1 MAFNFK
7 KHSNNVSLLERQ
19 VRMDVS
25 DRRKKHTLDAEVDT
39 QTDYS
44 SFQSL
49 KEKYIPAIVDKY
61 TYYAEEIK
69 RRFEPIDV
77 EKNHKQKLTNSKNY
91 FRGTSPDQVRNN
103 KTFEEKSNYGQKVKK
118 YRENLIKIFTNEKY
132 SQDYNALPYVEL
144 GLSSIKDLPSYD
156 LHFSKQNNKCFFCGR
171 DLYTGHFRQGKIQ
184 LEHLVD
190 KANWMK
196 QIADGQDLL
205 IKFFDSNPQD
215 LPSLKAVEDDAAYIK
230 AVIESNAVNC
240 YQNWMFADAECNCS
254 KMDLPSDVFID
265 FMQQIH
271 NVNTPEIISKNKK
284 LFEIAKQNNSNYR
297 EVDPVKVSLT
307 NAAKSYE
314 LYHEFLSDLIEN
326 SGVDIDLGN
335 ILYSHAGDT
344 PDDILNKIDELQLAL
359 QLPVF
364 KDLIEGQTYKSRA
377 ESFKVS
383 IYEKKGKDF
392 KDKKTLYISK
402 DDCFCAICGR
412 KNTDSSPL
420 NRNQGFCV
428 FDVTA
433 ELDNFQWQ
441 LVHTDCAGRCQNIS
455 VRTIRFLAQQITKYT
470 PKREQIIK
478 EVGTDINN
486 IYKTFLRHLESLRT
500 ELGEVKAA
508 FNFYRF
514 IRRGGR

>member
-230 AVIESNAVNC
+230 AVIES
-240 YQNWMFADAECNCS
+240 
-254 KMDLPSDVFID
+254 
-265 FMQQIH
+265 
-271 NVNTPEIISKNKK
+271 
-284 LFEIAKQNNSNYR
+284 
-297 EVDPVKVSLT
+297 
-307 NAAKSYE
+307 
-314 LYHEFLSDLIEN
+314 
-326 SGVDIDLGN
+326 
-335 ILYSHAGDT
+335 
-344 PDDILNKIDELQLAL
+344 
-359 QLPVF
+359 
-364 KDLIEGQTYKSRA
+364 
-377 ESFKVS
+377 
-383 IYEKKGKDF
+383 
-392 KDKKTLYISK
+392 
-402 DDCFCAICGR
+402 
-412 KNTDSSPL
+412 
-420 NRNQGFCV
+420 
-428 FDVTA
+428 
-433 ELDNFQWQ
+433 
-441 LVHTDCAGRCQNIS
+441 
-455 VRTIRFLAQQITKYT
+455 
-470 PKREQIIK
+470 
-478 EVGTDINN
+478 
-486 IYKTFLRHLESLRT
+486 
-500 ELGEVKAA
+500 
-508 FNFYRF
+508 
-514 IRRGGR
+514 